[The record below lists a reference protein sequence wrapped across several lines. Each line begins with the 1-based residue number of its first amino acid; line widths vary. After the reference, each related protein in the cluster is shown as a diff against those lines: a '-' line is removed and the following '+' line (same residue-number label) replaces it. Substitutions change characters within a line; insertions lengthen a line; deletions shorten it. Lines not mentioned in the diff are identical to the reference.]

1 MTIQEYNNCVN
12 AYSDDV
18 YRFVLKNIP
27 VKEDARDMVQMS
39 FETLWLNR
47 NEVDMEKAKS
57 YLFTV
62 AYRKVV
68 DYMRKNKRTSLTEIL
83 PERKQENTNHEY
95 DLKKLLHK
103 ALEELSP
110 QLKQLVLLKDYEGCS
125 YEEMSGITG
134 LNVSQVKVYLHRARL
149 QLKQKLISVETHI

>member
-12 AYSDDV
+12 IYSDDV
-18 YRFVLKNIP
+18 YRFVLKNIT
-27 VKEDARDMVQMS
+27 VKEDASDMVQLS
-39 FETLWLNR
+39 FEALWMNR
-47 NEVDMEKAKS
+47 NDVDPEKAKS

-62 AYRKVV
+62 AYRKMV
-68 DYMRKNKRTSLTEIL
+68 DYLRKNKRTKLAEIL
-83 PERKQENTNHEY
+83 PERKQENSKHEH
-95 DLKKLLHK
+95 DLKKILHM